1 MEKNFIIAIV
11 LSAAILVGYNYLF
24 PPFKAAPQVKA
35 PAAAPV
41 KLTAPAPGQG
51 PAPAAAAAPSP
62 VVSLLGVSGAPIKDI
77 TIDTSLYSAVITTEG
92 GTIKSFKLKK
102 YPDDKGKPLEMVP
115 PGEQIMPLALVPA
128 GATPAQAENVIYSAD
143 KDSLTLANGARGTL
157 TLTTQGQDGKSLTK
171 TLVFRDGS
179 YLIDGS
185 FELGGYP
192 SAVMYMGDGFG
203 NIGALPLAG
212 KGVKRY
218 GYAGP
223 MALVDG
229 NKYPKTG
236 LFHWLGIKLGLEKPE
251 GPVKEYAGKKGWAAV
266 MDTYFMAAVV
276 PSGPIKAIL
285 GQGTVETDIAGIQS
299 AGPSEKFQLYIG
311 PKEYNRL
318 KAADNELERAIDFGW
333 FAFIAKPLFVAL
345 KFFYRM
351 VGNWGWAI
359 VVLTVVIKLVFAPLT
374 HKSQK
379 SMRRMQKLQPLFAEL
394 KEKYKGDPARLNK
407 EMMELYK
414 KHKVNP
420 MGGCLPM
427 LIQIPVF
434 IALYR
439 VLGNAIE
446 LRHAPFI
453 FWLHDLSAKDPYY
466 VLPIVM
472 GVSMLVMQKMTP
484 TTMDPKQNM
493 IMMLM
498 PVMMTFFF
506 INLPSGLVL
515 YFTVSNL
522 LTMAQQFY
530 INRFSSDN
538 QT

>member
-1 MEKNFIIAIV
+1 MEKNVIIAII
-11 LSAAILVGYNYLF
+11 LSAVVLIGYSYIF
-24 PPFKAAPQVKA
+24 PPFKAAPQAKTPLTA
-35 PAAAPV
+35 QTGPRAIKTGQAAPPPAAAP
-41 KLTAPAPGQG
+41 
-51 PAPAAAAAPSP
+51 P
-62 VVSLLGVSGAPIKDI
+62 VVSLLKVSGAPIKDI
-77 TIDTSLYSAVITTEG
+77 TINTSLYSAVITTEG

-102 YPDDKGKPLEMVP
+102 YPDAEGKPLEMVQ
-115 PGEQIMPLALVPA
+115 PGENIMPLTLVPA
-128 GATPAQAENVIYSAD
+128 GATPAQAEGVIYSAD
-143 KDSLTLANGARGTL
+143 KDTLTLANGASGTL
-157 TLTTQGQDGKSLTK
+157 TLTARGQDGKSLSK
-171 TLVFRDGS
+171 TLTFKDGT

-185 FELGGYP
+185 FELDGYP
-192 SAVMYMGDGFG
+192 SAVMYMGSGFG
-203 NIGALPLAG
+203 NPEEGPSESKVG
-212 KGVKRY
+212 KRY

-229 NKYPKTG
+229 NRYPKTG

-266 MDTYFMAAVV
+266 MNTYFMAAVV
-276 PSGPIKAIL
+276 PAGPIKAIL
-285 GQGTVETDIAGIQS
+285 GQGASEKDIAGIQS
-299 AGPSEKFQLYIG
+299 AGPLEKFTLYIG
-311 PKEYNRL
+311 PKEYDRL
-318 KAADNELERAIDFGW
+318 KAADNGLERAIDYGW

-345 KFFYRM
+345 KFFYKI

-359 VVLTVVIKLVFAPLT
+359 VVLTVVIKLFFAPLT

-379 SMRRMQKLQPLFAEL
+379 SIKRMQKLQPLFAEL
-394 KEKYKGDPARLNK
+394 KEKYKGDPAKLNK

-420 MGGCLPM
+420 MSGCLPM

-472 GVSMLVMQKMTP
+472 GLSMLAMQKMTP
-484 TTMDPKQNM
+484 TSMDPKQNM

-522 LTMAQQFY
+522 LSMAQQFY
-530 INRFSSDN
+530 INRYSSDN
-538 QT
+538 

>member
-1 MEKNFIIAIV
+1 MEKNLIIAIV

-24 PPFKAAPQVKA
+24 PPFKAAPQAKA
-35 PAAAPV
+35 PIAAQAGPQ
-41 KLTAPAPGQG
+41 TAPAP
-51 PAPAAAAAPSP
+51 APAAPPP
-62 VVSLLGVSGAPIKDI
+62 VVSLLNVSGAPIKDI
-77 TIDTSLYSAVITTEG
+77 TIDTSLYTAVITTEG
-92 GTIKSFKLKK
+92 GTVKSFKLKK
-102 YPDDKGKPLEMVP
+102 YEDARGRPLEMVP
-115 PGEQIMPLALVPA
+115 PGGQTMPLALVPA
-128 GATPAQAENVIYSAD
+128 GTTPAQAGSVIYTAD
-143 KDSLTLANGARGTL
+143 KDSLVLTKGGAGTL
-157 TLTTQGQDGKSLTK
+157 TLTAQGQDGKSLIK
-171 TLVFRDGS
+171 TLTFRDGS
-179 YLIDGS
+179 YVIDGS
-185 FELGGYP
+185 FEANGYP
-192 SAVMYMGDGFG
+192 SATLYMGDGFG
-203 NIGALPLAG
+203 NLTDL
-212 KGVKRY
+212 KDKRAY
-218 GYAGP
+218 GFAGP
-223 MALVDG
+223 FTIVDG
-229 NKYPKTG
+229 LKHPKTG
-236 LFHWLGIKLGLEKPE
+236 LFHWLGIKLGIEKPE
-251 GPVKEYAGKKGWAAV
+251 GPVKEYAGKTGWTAV
-266 MDTYFMAAVV
+266 MDNYFIAAVAPV
-276 PSGPIKAIL
+276 GPIKAIVSR
-285 GQGTVETDIAGIQS
+285 GPIGAGMVGIQS
-299 AGPSEKFQLYIG
+299 TGPLEKFSLYIG
-311 PKEYNRL
+311 PKEYDRL
-318 KAADNELERAIDFGW
+318 KAADHDLERSVDYGW

-345 KFFYRM
+345 KFFYRL

-359 VVLTVVIKLVFAPLT
+359 IVLTVVIKLLFAPLT

-379 SMRRMQKLQPLFAEL
+379 SMRRMQKLQPHFAEL
-394 KEKYKGDPARLNK
+394 KEKHKGDPARLNK

-439 VLGNAIE
+439 VLGNSIE

-484 TTMDPKQNM
+484 TAMDPKQNM

-530 INRFSSDN
+530 INKFSSDN
-538 QT
+538 

>member
-1 MEKNFIIAIV
+1 MEKNLIIAIV

-24 PPFKAAPQVKA
+24 PPFKAV
-35 PAAAPV
+35 PA
-41 KLTAPAPGQG
+41 K
-51 PAPAAAAAPSP
+51 APAAAAALKPQAAKAGQTAPVSIPAPTTNPP
-62 VVSLLGVSGAPIKDI
+62 VVSLLQVSGAPIKDI

-102 YPDDKGKPLEMVP
+102 YLDSEGKPLEMVP
-115 PGEQIMPLALVPA
+115 PGEQIMPLALVPE
-128 GATPAQAENVIYSAD
+128 GATPAQAESVIYAAN
-143 KDSLTLANGARGTL
+143 KESLSLAKGAQGTITL
-157 TLTTQGQDGKSLTK
+157 TAQGGDGKSLTK
-171 TLVFRDGS
+171 TLTFKDGS

-192 SAVMYMGDGFG
+192 SATMYMGDGFG
-203 NIGALPLAG
+203 NLTDLKAMT
-212 KGVKRY
+212 RFN
-218 GYAGP
+218 YAQVFTL
-223 MALVDG
+223 MDG
-229 NKYPKTG
+229 SKHEDNPSKLEAQKT
-236 LFHWLGIKLGLEKPE
+236 
-251 GPVKEYAGKKGWAAV
+251 YTGKKGWTGVTDKYFIAA
-266 MDTYFMAAVV
+266 MV
-276 PSGPIKAIL
+276 PSGPFTAVVGK
-285 GQGTVETDIAGIQS
+285 GSMDTGIAGVRS
-299 AGPSEKFQLYIG
+299 YGPSEKFQLYIG
-311 PKEYNRL
+311 PKEYDRL
-318 KAADNELERAIDFGW
+318 KAADHELERSVDYGW

-345 KFFYRM
+345 KFFYRL

-359 VVLTVVIKLVFAPLT
+359 VVLTVVIKLIFAPLT

-379 SMRRMQKLQPLFAEL
+379 SIKRMQKLQPLFAEL
-394 KEKYKGDPARLNK
+394 KEKYKGDPPRLNK

-439 VLGNAIE
+439 VLGNSIE

-466 VLPIVM
+466 VLPIIM
-472 GVSMLVMQKMTP
+472 GGSMLLMQKMTP
-484 TTMDPKQNM
+484 TSMDPKQNM

-498 PVMMTFFF
+498 PVVMTFFF

-522 LTMAQQFY
+522 LSMAQQFY
-530 INRFSSDN
+530 INKYSSDN
-538 QT
+538 